1 MDGKEDDLQRTPNEE
16 EPTTPLEGCPNIRPH
31 GELWT
36 TSISKVEK
44 YVPSP
49 RAGYPAISRGEK
61 TCKLGKRKGGKY
73 ERKRKKG
80 EHKREIEV
88 KRVKQRQN

>member
-1 MDGKEDDLQRTPNEE
+1 LDPNEE
-16 EPTTPLEGCPNIRPH
+16 EPTTPLERCPYIRH
-31 GELWT
+31 QGELRT
-36 TSISKVEK
+36 ILQAFLKQKK

-49 RAGYPAISRGEK
+49 LAGYPAISPG
-61 TCKLGKRKGGKY
+61 GKRNVNGEEKREKY

>member
-1 MDGKEDDLQRTPNEE
+1 MDPNEE

-61 TCKLGKRKGGKY
+61 TCKLRKKKGGNMKEKGRKGNIKGKL
-73 ERKRKKG
+73 KLIG
-80 EHKREIEV
+80 
-88 KRVKQRQN
+88 